1 MLAHF
6 LINYIGDDFMIGN
19 EKIVFN
25 ECDRKDLVQIIK
37 DRKIKEAEQRKF
49 IKNVMAEAAIY

>member
-1 MLAHF
+1 
-6 LINYIGDDFMIGN
+6 MIGN